1 MMRTRTVA
9 PITESE
15 KSHHLV
21 RRLGSRDAEERRV
34 AKEEFMRMATDD
46 PTLFHADLTDI
57 IKAITGNRKR
67 TAILIAVLPF
77 LFYMG
82 YMGFFVLGAIG
93 QSTGLLVDFLVAAA
107 SILSTTLVGFGISG
121 AMASR
126 RKKRLAECITDID
139 DLNAL
144 PALIELLE
152 FTNPAVRNAILPPIT
167 RLLSRLRSSDA
178 HLLGFIHRTALA
190 RTLNTP
196 RSQKLPSAFFVSVL
210 QAFEQIGDSQVL
222 PTVSWLAQG
231 KGAAGNQPEIQM
243 AAQTCQTYLQEQ
255 LRRHQAPYL
264 LLRPSSPAPSAHAL
278 LRPVATA
285 PDSAPHELLRADQSH
300 QEQAVSVPFRPQEK
314 TEETLPL
321 HIRDHEEP

>member
-1 MMRTRTVA
+1 
-9 PITESE
+9 
-15 KSHHLV
+15 
-21 RRLGSRDAEERRV
+21 
-34 AKEEFMRMATDD
+34 MRMATED
-46 PTLFHADLTDI
+46 PDLFHADLTDI
-57 IKAITGNRKR
+57 IQAITGNRKR
-67 TAILIAVLPF
+67 SAILIAVLPF
-77 LFYMG
+77 VFYLG
-82 YMGFFVLGAIG
+82 YMAFIFLGAFG
-93 QSTGLLVDFLVAAA
+93 QPMGLLVTFLAVAA
-107 SILSTTLVGFGISG
+107 SILSTACVGFGISG
-121 AMASR
+121 AIAAR

-178 HLLGFIHRTALA
+178 YLLGFIHRTALA

-196 RSQKLPSAFFVSVL
+196 RSQKLPAAFFVSVL
-210 QAFEQIGDSQVL
+210 QASEQIGDSQVL

-231 KGAAGNQPEIQM
+231 RGAAGNQPEIQL

-278 LRPVATA
+278 LRPIVTP
-285 PDSAPHELLRADQSH
+285 PDSAPHELLRADNSH
-300 QEQAVSVPFRPQEK
+300 QEQATSVQFRSQEE
-314 TEETLPL
+314 TEATLPL
-321 HIRDHEEP
+321 HIRGYEEP

>member
-1 MMRTRTVA
+1 
-9 PITESE
+9 
-15 KSHHLV
+15 
-21 RRLGSRDAEERRV
+21 
-34 AKEEFMRMATDD
+34 MRMATED
-46 PTLFHADLTDI
+46 PALFHADLTDI
-57 IKAITGNRKR
+57 IKTITGNRKR
-67 TAILIAVLPF
+67 SAFLIAVLPV
-77 LFYMG
+77 LFYAG
-82 YMGFFVLGAIG
+82 YMGFFILVAAE
-93 QSTGLLVDFLVAAA
+93 QSIGLLVSFLAIAATL
-107 SILSTTLVGFGISG
+107 ISTTFVGFGISG
-121 AMASR
+121 AIAAQ

-190 RTLNTP
+190 RTLNMP
-196 RSQKLPSAFFVSVL
+196 RSQKLPAAFFVSVL
-210 QAFEQIGDSQVL
+210 QAFEHIGDSQVL

-231 KGAAGNQPEIQM
+231 KGAAGKQPEIQV
-243 AAQTCQTYLQEQ
+243 AAQACQTYLQEQ

-264 LLRPSSPAPSAHAL
+264 LLRPSSLALSSHAL

-285 PDSAPHELLRADQSH
+285 PDSAPHELLRADKFH
-300 QEQAVSVPFRPQEK
+300 QEQAASVQFRPQKE

-321 HIRDHEEP
+321 HIRAYEEP

>member
-1 MMRTRTVA
+1 MRLA
-9 PITESE
+9 SE
-15 KSHHLV
+15 
-21 RRLGSRDAEERRV
+21 
-34 AKEEFMRMATDD
+34 D
-46 PTLFHADLTDI
+46 PALFHADLTDI

-67 TAILIAVLPF
+67 SAFLIAVFPF
-77 LFYMG
+77 VFYLG
-82 YMGFFVLGAIG
+82 YMGFIFLGALG
-93 QSTGLLVDFLVAAA
+93 QSMGLLVDFLAAA
-107 SILSTTLVGFGISG
+107 AVLISTTLVGFGISG
-121 AMASR
+121 AIAAQQ
-126 RKKRLAECITDID
+126 KKRLAECITDID

-167 RLLSRLRSSDA
+167 RLLSRLRGADA

-196 RSQKLPSAFFVSVL
+196 RSQKLPASFFVSVL

-264 LLRPSSPAPSAHAL
+264 LLRPSSLAEASHAL

-285 PDSAPHELLRADQSH
+285 PDSAPHELLRADRSH
-300 QEQAVSVPFRPQEK
+300 QEQTASAPFRPQEE
-314 TEETLPL
+314 TEEILPL
-321 HIRDHEEP
+321 HIRGYDEP